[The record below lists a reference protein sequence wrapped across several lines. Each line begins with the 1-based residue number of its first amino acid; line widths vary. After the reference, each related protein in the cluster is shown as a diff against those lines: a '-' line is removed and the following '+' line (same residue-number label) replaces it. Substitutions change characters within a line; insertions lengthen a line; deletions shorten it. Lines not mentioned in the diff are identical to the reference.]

1 MSIFFLVAKALRH
14 EFHHQQHDMSKGDLT
29 DSSRT
34 EFDIQIIRNETRGK
48 SHSKLK
54 HKQKNM
60 LMDKAVDKITPVL
73 EDMKR
78 GQVPIIVLDLPKST
92 VEKMSSCR
100 FWEDEGF
107 KKIQEDITL
116 SQREIIERTRK
127 EFQKLVENKRKT
139 IWIYSYSDNYA
150 SLCML

>member
-1 MSIFFLVAKALRH
+1 
-14 EFHHQQHDMSKGDLT
+14 MSKGDMT
-29 DSSRT
+29 DMSRT
-34 EFDIQIIRNETRGK
+34 GFDIQIIRNESRGK

-73 EDMKR
+73 EDLKR
-78 GQVPIIVLDLPKST
+78 GQVPVIVLDLPKK
-92 VEKMSSCR
+92 VIEKMSKRR

-116 SQREIIERTRK
+116 SQREIIERARK
-127 EFQKLVENKRKT
+127 EVLKIIESKRQFF
-139 IWIYSYSDNYA
+139 WIYSYSDDVA
-150 SLCML
+150 ALCLV